1 MKSIVYI
8 SVACLVFAACNN
20 SQREEQLKTLALK
33 DSLLLEQSKQK
44 DSSIVS
50 YIHSLNDIQGNLE
63 EIKAK
68 EKILTTAKPGEG
80 NSQSGTIVADI
91 KALDELV
98 VKNHREINALEAKLK
113 TMDKQDVE
121 LKIMVANLNKEISDK
136 DGEIVELESK
146 LSNSNDSL
154 RYVVHQF
161 NDTMVVVNRQKMEIN
176 SMTTE
181 MNSVYYAVGTYKELK
196 TKGVLTKEGRIIG
209 MGGTP
214 ELKKDF
220 NSSYFTSASKPDLHT
235 IPLYAKFSKLVT
247 SHPSNSYRV
256 TGDGK
261 NDSFV
266 ITDPAS
272 FWSDSKYLVIIVTQQ
287 NSGKEGS
294 NTASIASPAQ

>member
-33 DSLLLEQSKQK
+33 DSLLLEQTKQK

-68 EKILTTAKPGEG
+68 EKILTTSKPGEG
-80 NSQSGTIVADI
+80 DSQSGTIVEDI
-91 KALDELV
+91 KALDELI
-98 VKNHREINALEAKLK
+98 VKNHKEINALEKKLK
-113 TMDKQDVE
+113 SMDKQDVE
-121 LKIMVANLNKEISDK
+121 LKIMVANLNKEINDQ
-136 DGEIVELESK
+136 DEQIAELETRLSK
-146 LSNSNDSL
+146 SNDSL
-154 RYVVHQF
+154 KYVVHQF

-209 MGGTP
+209 LGGTP

-220 NSSYFTSASKPDLHT
+220 NSSYFTSASKPELHT
-235 IPLYAKFSKLVT
+235 IPLYAKFSRLVT
-247 SHPSNSYRV
+247 SHPSSSYKV

-261 NDSFV
+261 NDSFT

-272 FWSDSKYLVIIVTQQ
+272 FWSDSKYLVIIVTQPTGEKE
-287 NSGKEGS
+287 NS
-294 NTASIASPAQ
+294 TASINSPQN